1 MSVLIIDDNK
11 DLVQILAEGLA
22 RSGQTV
28 GRAYSAEEGLEALAV
43 SEFGCIVLD
52 ILLPGMDGLQMLDRI
67 RSDGSDIP
75 VLILSA
81 RATVEDIL
89 SGFEHGADDYLTKPF
104 DLRELIARVQALQR
118 RSSKPR
124 PSPIVCGALRLDP
137 VTRECRW
144 NDRLLPLR
152 RKEFDILEL
161 LLSHEGEVFTR
172 ERIVETLWKGKT
184 IQRSNIVDVHIK
196 HLRDSLHAVQCDTL
210 ITTIR
215 GVGYKASCPTG

>member
-22 RSGQTV
+22 RSGCTV
-28 GRAYSAEEGLEALAV
+28 ERAYSAEEGLEALAG

-52 ILLPGMDGLQMLDRI
+52 IMLPGMDGLQMLERI

-81 RATVEDIL
+81 RATVDDIL
-89 SGFEHGADDYLTKPF
+89 LGFERGADDYLTKPF
-104 DLRELIARVQALQR
+104 DLREFIARVQALLR
-118 RSSKPR
+118 RRAKPR
-124 PSPIVCGALRLDP
+124 PAPLVCGPLLLDP
-137 VTRECRW
+137 TTRECRW
-144 NDRLLPLR
+144 NDRPLPLR
-152 RKEFDILEL
+152 RREFDILEL

-172 ERIVETLWKGKT
+172 ERIVEALWGEKAA
-184 IQRSNIVDVHIK
+184 QRSNIVDVHIK
-196 HLRDSLHAVQCDTL
+196 HLRDTLHSVQCNTL
-210 ITTIR
+210 IATIR